1 MATTVWKGH
10 LTFGLVS
17 FPVKLFTAARSEGI
31 SFNQLHKSDNSR
43 IKQVIYCQAEDKPIP
58 RSEIVKGYEYEKDRY
73 VVIEDE
79 DIKKMAPSSAKVME
93 ILEFVKTAEVDPI
106 YFESSYYMA
115 PDEAGQKPYAL
126 LYDTLKRTGYVG
138 VAKIAMHNREHIV
151 IFRPGAHG
159 LLMHTMYYANEV
171 RRVEEFRT
179 DTGLVKEQELK
190 LGRDAGGIPG
200 PAPFEPQKYHDT
212 YLDNLQALIDAKI
225 KGQEVVTPPTAEPAK
240 VIDIMQALKQSLAA
254 SQETTRIGGDLECG
268 AGERRP
274 PRRRE
279 PRAVKRGPRRI
290 YLPTRCCRSLLFS
303 WQMYSISSCPGA
315 QRDVVTTVHG
325 LV

>member
-1 MATTVWKGH
+1 MASTVWKGH

-31 SFNQLHKSDNSR
+31 GFNQLHKSDNSR

-58 RSEIVKGYEYEKDRY
+58 RSEIVKGYEYEKDHY
-73 VVIEDE
+73 VVVEDE
-79 DIKKMAPSSAKVME
+79 EIKKMAPSSAKIME
-93 ILEFVKTAEVDPI
+93 ILEFVKAAEVDPI
-106 YFESSYYMA
+106 YFESSFYMA
-115 PDEAGQKPYAL
+115 PDDAGQKPYAL

-179 DTGLVKEQELK
+179 DTGLVKDQELK
-190 LGRDAGGIPG
+190 LAEMLVESLA
-200 PAPFEPQKYHDT
+200 APFEPQKYHDT
-212 YLDNLQALIDAKI
+212 YLDNLQALIDAKV
-225 KGQEVVTPPTAEPAK
+225 KGQEVVTPPAAEPAK

-254 SQETTRIGGDLECG
+254 AKKPPASVATLGEPQEKKAASGKKKT
-268 AGERRP
+268 A
-274 PRRRE
+274 
-279 PRAVKRGPRRI
+279 RG
-290 YLPTRCCRSLLFS
+290 
-303 WQMYSISSCPGA
+303 
-315 QRDVVTTVHG
+315 
-325 LV
+325 